1 MSGSRN
7 CRRYLMAHVAEVLRM
22 RSDTFIGIPFNS
34 TQGEASGRCAL
45 RDSEEFV
52 ALLSNLYGVDA
63 IYGEIEDEFV
73 NGRVRHRADIG
84 VDHGTGIVLRDRS
97 RLAAF
102 LRSP

>member
-84 VDHGTGIVLRDRS
+84 VDYGTGIVLRDRS
-97 RLAAF
+97 LLAAF